1 MTDAV
6 IPCRQAGTWM
16 RKHATEFCTAGIVV
30 ACELGRP
37 LCATPK
43 SRVPEPPRYAQI
55 SQCRR
60 AGQVRSDYRLR
71 GAPVA
76 GVRLAQVTFSPGT

>member
-1 MTDAV
+1 MCNAED
-6 IPCRQAGTWM
+6 
-16 RKHATEFCTAGIVV
+16 
-30 ACELGRP
+30 
-37 LCATPK
+37 
-43 SRVPEPPRYAQI
+43 RVPEPPRYAQI

-76 GVRLAQVTFSPGT
+76 GVRSALVTFSPGT